1 MLGLE
6 SSAALWP
13 PGPGDEGLAWRLL
26 HVVLSTQELFLH
38 TYLVVSERTAA
49 AQQAGSY
56 PYSPVRLWPR
66 RRGRASSQ
74 HRSDPF
80 T

>member
-13 PGPGDEGLAWRLL
+13 PGPGVDKLAWRLL
-26 HVVLSTQELFLH
+26 LVVLSIQEIFLL
-38 TYLVVSERTAA
+38 TYLIVSERTAT
-49 AQQAGSY
+49 AQQVRWY
-56 PYSPVRLWPR
+56 PYSSVRLWPR

-74 HRSDPF
+74 HRFDPF
-80 T
+80 N

>member
-13 PGPGDEGLAWRLL
+13 PGPGVERWTWRLL
-26 HVVLSTQELFLH
+26 LVVLSTQEIFLL

-56 PYSPVRLWPR
+56 RYSPVRLWPR

-74 HRSDPF
+74 HRFDPF
-80 T
+80 N